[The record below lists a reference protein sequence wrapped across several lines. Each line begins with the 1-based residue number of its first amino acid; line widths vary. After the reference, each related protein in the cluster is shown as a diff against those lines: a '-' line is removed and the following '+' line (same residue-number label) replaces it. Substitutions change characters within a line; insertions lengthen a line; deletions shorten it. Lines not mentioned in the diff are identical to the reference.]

1 MGYVMLGLMKT
12 MNTVNTMNKM
22 NTINAINAMNVINNR
37 PNYSEEKYRIL
48 QSHSRFFT
56 HFSFDYNL

>member
-12 MNTVNTMNKM
+12 MNTVNTMNTM
-22 NTINAINAMNVINNR
+22 NTINATMNVINNR

-48 QSHSRFFT
+48 QSHSRYFT